1 MSTSFGSGFHVA
13 VGRAVDTS
21 AYDHY
26 VGRWSRLFV
35 PTVLAAA
42 EVCPGSRVLDVST
55 GTGEAALM
63 TIPIV
68 GTSGVVIGAD
78 ISPAMLEGA
87 RQRLNEPS
95 FWPVAADGQALP
107 FPDGSFDAVLCQLG
121 LQFFP
126 EPTLGLIEFRR
137 VLRKGACAAV
147 CVISTPDRAPM
158 WGVLADALGRF
169 LPEQRKLLHLSFAL
183 ADPKR
188 LETLLTGAGFQDV
201 RVERESR
208 EDVIPSFD
216 DYWDPI
222 EAGVGSIPQAYL
234 TLSEADRR
242 LVRAEVTARLS
253 RFESNG
259 RLVMSVE
266 MLIGRGRA

>member
-13 VGRAVDTS
+13 VGRAVNTS
-21 AYDHY
+21 AYDNY

-107 FPDGSFDAVLCQLG
+107 FRWQFRCRRMSARLAVLS
-121 LQFFP
+121 
-126 EPTLGLIEFRR
+126 
-137 VLRKGACAAV
+137 GARSW
-147 CVISTPDRAPM
+147 IDRI
-158 WGVLADALGRF
+158 
-169 LPEQRKLLHLSFAL
+169 Q
-183 ADPKR
+183 
-188 LETLLTGAGFQDV
+188 TGPA
-201 RVERESR
+201 
-208 EDVIPSFD
+208 
-216 DYWDPI
+216 
-222 EAGVGSIPQAYL
+222 
-234 TLSEADRR
+234 
-242 LVRAEVTARLS
+242 
-253 RFESNG
+253 
-259 RLVMSVE
+259 
-266 MLIGRGRA
+266 